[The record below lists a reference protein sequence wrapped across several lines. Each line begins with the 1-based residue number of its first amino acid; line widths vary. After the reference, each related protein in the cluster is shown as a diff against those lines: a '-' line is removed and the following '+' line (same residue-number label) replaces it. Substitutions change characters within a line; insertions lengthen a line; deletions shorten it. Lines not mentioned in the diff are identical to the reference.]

1 MRTHKLGLITNSAGF
16 SNVFIFGVNGIF
28 KNDVT
33 YDKMLISFD
42 YSSSLLNT
50 NYDLKNEGWGSISD
64 QTLH

>member
-28 KNDVT
+28 KNDLT
-33 YDKMLISFD
+33 YDKNVYLIRLFIQFIEH
-42 YSSSLLNT
+42 
-50 NYDLKNEGWGSISD
+50 KIMIENEGWGSISD